1 MEHLPVTLIG
11 GRGGRRVKP
20 TIDTKFHVDYDWWVR
35 QDRELRI
42 YLISH
47 LLPEQR
53 AYFAEHYG
61 TEETDW
67 VDPETAEVRRVD
79 ALQHALRRAS
89 ERSDF
94 ITPQTPL
101 VDAVFRVFLA
111 NGNKP
116 LTPVELGERIGR
128 SPMTILR
135 TFSGARVYKGIR
147 PAIDD

>member
-1 MEHLPVTLIG
+1 MSLTG
-11 GRGGRRVKP
+11 SRASRRIKP
-20 TIDTKFHVDYDWWVR
+20 TLDTKFHIDYEWWAR
-35 QDRELRI
+35 HDRELRV
-42 YLISH
+42 YMISH

-53 AYFAEHYG
+53 AYFAEHYD

-67 VDPETAEVRRVD
+67 IDPETAEVHRVD
-79 ALQHALRRAS
+79 ALQQALRQAS
-89 ERSDF
+89 EDPNF

-116 LTPVELGERIGR
+116 LTPLELSERIGR
-128 SPMTILR
+128 PANTILR
-135 TFSGARVYKGIR
+135 TLSGAHVYRGIR